1 MSISG
6 ALPMAIQP
14 IFKGV
19 HGGCINNFPG
29 CINNFLR
36 KTVPGVDHTLTKKVL
51 SDIETTSVDSN
62 L

>member
-19 HGGCINNFPG
+19 HRG